1 MHKHVIGHCPICE
14 ERLLVTTL
22 HCSSCTTDI
31 KGEFLLSKF
40 NYLEKSQLY
49 FVEMFIKNKGN
60 IKRIEKDLGISYPT
74 VKKTLD
80 EIILALGY
88 TPEDDEPKETL
99 SKTAILEKLANKE
112 ITKDEAFKLLGGLK
126 HE

>member
-22 HCSSCTTDI
+22 HCPSCTTDI

-49 FVEMFIKNKGN
+49 FVEIFIKNKGN